1 MYVEVPEYAGP
12 LAFFKRHYNGDYSL
26 GRSYWVNNTLV
37 AWFAPLLG
45 LLLLPWLSENFAS
58 RYASMGVVLIT
69 TFGVV
74 AWFWAVAGTWASAS
88 KHVQRGGT
96 GFWANAAKVMI
107 VLGCLKTFGDVATL
121 SPFMMEHV
129 KVAAGHQLGPTV
141 VIEVLADG
149 KSIRLSGGI
158 NDGAAK
164 QLSKALELAPA
175 VKTVLLTSTGG
186 WVREGALLAKVIESH
201 GLNTYVESHC
211 ASACTIAFLAG
222 LSRAADPA
230 SKIGFHSVGFEGGNK
245 SVMTKEEGDATM
257 AAYAKAGLPPAFI
270 KKIVS
275 TSSDQMW
282 YPTHDEMLRAG
293 VFTRTSLGGE
303 SAALASL
310 VKTYPALDAE
320 FRKVPLFGL
329 IADKQADSYKRI
341 LDSAWAMVEQ
351 GKSDADVITAARA
364 EVTVL
369 AGKLIPLASNET
381 LAAYSSLLYE
391 QISHISKLDSK
402 ACVELIFPSGASIN
416 TASFLS
422 KELQKRELD
431 LMFRV
436 VNEADASRAIKVT
449 EKQVD
454 AVVGPLLEDMSEAEL
469 AAVASKEARDKDLN
483 AACSA
488 GVKYLGAINRL
499 PVADKARTM
508 RILYSGN

>member
-96 GFWANAAKVMI
+96 GFWANAAKV
-107 VLGCLKTFGDVATL
+107 
-121 SPFMMEHV
+121 
-129 KVAAGHQLGPTV
+129 
-141 VIEVLADG
+141 
-149 KSIRLSGGI
+149 
-158 NDGAAK
+158 
-164 QLSKALELAPA
+164 
-175 VKTVLLTSTGG
+175 
-186 WVREGALLAKVIESH
+186 IESH

-230 SKIGFHSVGFEGGNK
+230 SKIGFHSLAFVGGNK
-245 SVMTKEEGDATM
+245 SVMTKDEGDATM
-257 AAYAKAGLPPAFI
+257 AAYAKAGLPQAFI

-275 TSSDQMW
+275 TPSDQMW

-293 VFTRTSLGGE
+293 VFTRKSLGGE

-320 FRKVPLFGL
+320 FRKVPLFAL

-381 LAAYSSLLYE
+381 LAAYSVLLYE

-402 ACVELIFPSGASIN
+402 ACVELIFPSGAGIN

-436 VNEADASRAIKVT
+436 VNEADASRVIKVT
-449 EKQVD
+449 DKQVD

-508 RILYSGN
+508 RVLYSGN

>member
-96 GFWANAAKVMI
+96 GFWANAAKV
-107 VLGCLKTFGDVATL
+107 
-121 SPFMMEHV
+121 
-129 KVAAGHQLGPTV
+129 
-141 VIEVLADG
+141 
-149 KSIRLSGGI
+149 
-158 NDGAAK
+158 
-164 QLSKALELAPA
+164 
-175 VKTVLLTSTGG
+175 
-186 WVREGALLAKVIESH
+186 IESH

-230 SKIGFHSVGFEGGNK
+230 SKIGFHSVGFVGGNK

-257 AAYAKAGLPPAFI
+257 AAYAKAGLPQAFI
-270 KKIVS
+270 QKIVS

-364 EVTVL
+364 EVTKL

-402 ACVELIFPSGASIN
+402 ACVELIFPSGAGIN

-436 VNEADASRAIKVT
+436 VNEADASRVIKVT
-449 EKQVD
+449 DKQVD

-508 RILYSGN
+508 RVLYSGN